1 MRNYFKFD
9 ELGTNYKREILG
21 GLTTFLSMAYIL
33 AVNPAMLSLAG
44 VKGIPESMR
53 MDAGA
58 VFVATILASIVGC
71 LFMGF
76 IARYPIALAP
86 GMGLN
91 AFFAFTVVLQYN
103 IPWQTGLTGVLFS
116 GIFFALLTMTGLR
129 ETIINAI
136 PFELKMAVSAGIGLF
151 ITFVGL
157 KGAGIVQANEA
168 TLVSLGNLHDPH
180 VLLAVAGI
188 VLTII
193 LMAKRIPGSI
203 FIGMIITAI
212 AGMLFGLI
220 DAPKQIVGAVPSI
233 EPTFGKA
240 FDAFSNPSELLN
252 WKFISIVLTF
262 LFIDFFDTAGTLVAV
277 ATQAGLVKDN
287 KLPRAGRSLFADSL
301 ATITGAI
308 FGTSTTTSYIE
319 SSAGVAVG
327 ARTGFASVV
336 TAICFVLALFFSPLM
351 SVVTSAVT
359 APALVIVGV
368 LMVSNLNKIE
378 WPKFEIAVPAFLTII
393 MMPLTYSIATGIACG
408 FIFYPITMV
417 MAKRHKEVH
426 PIMYFMAV
434 VFICYFAF
442 VQHS

>member
-1 MRNYFKFD
+1 MRKYFKFD
-9 ELGTNYKREILG
+9 ELGTDYKREILG

-71 LFMGF
+71 LFMGL
-76 IARYPIALAP
+76 IANYPIALAP

-220 DAPKQIVGAVPSI
+220 DAPKQIIGAVPSI

-252 WKFISIVLTF
+252 WKFISVVLTF

-336 TAICFVLALFFSPLM
+336 TAICFALALFFSPLM

>member
-71 LFMGF
+71 LFMGL
-76 IARYPIALAP
+76 IANYPIALAP

-220 DAPKQIVGAVPSI
+220 DAPKQIIGAVPSI

-252 WKFISIVLTF
+252 WKFISVVLTF

-336 TAICFVLALFFSPLM
+336 TAICFALALFFSPLM